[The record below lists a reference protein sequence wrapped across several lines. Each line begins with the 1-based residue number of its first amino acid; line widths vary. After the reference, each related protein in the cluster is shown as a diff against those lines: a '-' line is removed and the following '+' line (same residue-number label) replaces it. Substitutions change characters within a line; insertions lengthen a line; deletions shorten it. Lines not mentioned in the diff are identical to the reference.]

1 MSEQKDFV
9 YSEKERQVTDMKA
22 KAFLLQLDKL
32 NKLIENKL
40 IEKQQWKSIA
50 MGTGQG
56 TDSERVQSSGNPQKM
71 ADAIARYVD
80 IEKEIDAAIDKFVDT
95 RNHIIS
101 VIEQL
106 PVTEYDILHK
116 VYVQGI
122 ELADVAAASGKSY
135 SWVTSKH
142 GRALK
147 AVQDILDAGK
157 E

>member
-1 MSEQKDFV
+1 
-9 YSEKERQVTDMKA
+9 MKA
-22 KAFLLQLDKL
+22 EVFLEQLNKL
-32 NKLIENKL
+32 NKLIENKI
-40 IEKQQWKSIA
+40 IERQQWKSIA

-56 TDSERVQSSGNPQKM
+56 TDSERVQSSGSPQKM

-80 IEKEIDAAIDKFVDT
+80 IEKEIDAAIDKYIDK

-116 VYVQGI
+116 IYVQNI
-122 ELADVAAASGKSY
+122 PLDDVAVAFDKSK
-135 SWVTSKH
+135 SWVRQKKV
-142 GRALK
+142 GALN
-147 AVQDILDAGK
+147 AVQDILDSGK

>member
-1 MSEQKDFV
+1 MDFAILQK
-9 YSEKERQVTDMKA
+9 EGKVTDMKA
-22 KAFLLQLDKL
+22 KAFLLQLNKL

-40 IEKQQWKSIA
+40 IEKQMWQSIA

-56 TDSERVQSSGNPQKM
+56 TDSERVQSSGNHQKM

-80 IEKEIDAAIDKFVDT
+80 IEKEIDAAIDEYVDT
-95 RNHIIS
+95 RQYVIS

-122 ELADVAAASGKSY
+122 PLDEVAVAFGKSY

-147 AVQDILDAGK
+147 AVQDILDAG
-157 E
+157 EEQR

>member
-1 MSEQKDFV
+1 
-9 YSEKERQVTDMKA
+9 MKA
-22 KAFLLQLDKL
+22 KTFLEQLAKL
-32 NKLIENKL
+32 NKLIENKM
-40 IEKQQWKSIA
+40 IERQQWMSIA
-50 MGTGQG
+50 TGSGQG

-71 ADAIARYVD
+71 ADAVARYVD
-80 IEKEIDAAIDKFVDT
+80 IEREIDAAIDKFIEK

-122 ELADVAAASGKSY
+122 PLDEAAVAFGKSY

>member
-1 MSEQKDFV
+1 MQTHSVISER
-9 YSEKERQVTDMKA
+9 ERKVTDMKA
-22 KAFLLQLDKL
+22 KTFLEQLAKL
-32 NKLIENKL
+32 NKLIENKM
-40 IEKQQWKSIA
+40 IERQQWMSIA
-50 MGTGQG
+50 TGSGQG

-71 ADAIARYVD
+71 ADAVARYVD
-80 IEKEIDAAIDKFVDT
+80 IEREIDAAIDKFIEK

-122 ELADVAAASGKSY
+122 PLDEVAVAFGKSY

-147 AVQDILDAGK
+147 AVQDILDGEK

>member
-1 MSEQKDFV
+1 
-9 YSEKERQVTDMKA
+9 MKA
-22 KAFLLQLDKL
+22 KAFLEQLAKL
-32 NKLIENKL
+32 NKLIENKM
-40 IEKQQWKSIA
+40 IEQQQWKSIA
-50 MGTGQG
+50 VGSGQG

-71 ADAIARYVD
+71 ADAVARYID
-80 IEKEIDAAIDKFVDT
+80 IEREIDAAIDKYVNK

-116 VYVQGI
+116 VYVQGVPLD
-122 ELADVAAASGKSY
+122 EVAVAFGKSY

-157 E
+157 EQQCVST

>member
-1 MSEQKDFV
+1 MRAKVFLEQL
-9 YSEKERQVTDMKA
+9 A
-22 KAFLLQLDKL
+22 KL
-32 NKLIENKL
+32 NKLIENKM
-40 IEKQQWKSIA
+40 IERQQWRAIA

-56 TDSERVQSSGNPQKM
+56 VDGERVQSSGSQQKM

-80 IEKEIDAAIDKFVDT
+80 IEAEIDAAIDKYIDT
-95 RNHIIS
+95 RNYVIS

-116 VYVQGI
+116 VYVQSI
-122 ELADVAAASGKSY
+122 PLDEVAVMFGKSY
-135 SWVTSKH
+135 SWATSKH
-142 GRALK
+142 GTALK

>member
-1 MSEQKDFV
+1 M
-9 YSEKERQVTDMKA
+9 RA

-32 NKLIENKL
+32 NKLIENKM

-56 TDSERVQSSGNPQKM
+56 ADSERVQSSGSQQKM

-116 VYVQGI
+116 VYVQNI
-122 ELADVAAASGKSY
+122 PLDEVAVSFGKSY

-147 AVQDILDAGK
+147 AVQDILDSGK
-157 E
+157 GVNHVRVYEGHERRI

>member
-1 MSEQKDFV
+1 
-9 YSEKERQVTDMKA
+9 MKA
-22 KAFLLQLDKL
+22 KAFLSQLDKL
-32 NKLIENKL
+32 NKLIENKM
-40 IEKQQWKSIA
+40 IERQQWQSIA
-50 MGTGQG
+50 RGTGQG
-56 TDSERVQSSGNPQKM
+56 ANGERVQSSGNPQKM
-71 ADAIARYVD
+71 ADAVARYVD
-80 IEKEIDAAIDKFVDT
+80 IEAEIDAAINKYVDK

-116 VYVQGI
+116 VYVQGVPLD
-122 ELADVAAASGKSY
+122 EVAVAFGKSY

-157 E
+157 EQQCVST